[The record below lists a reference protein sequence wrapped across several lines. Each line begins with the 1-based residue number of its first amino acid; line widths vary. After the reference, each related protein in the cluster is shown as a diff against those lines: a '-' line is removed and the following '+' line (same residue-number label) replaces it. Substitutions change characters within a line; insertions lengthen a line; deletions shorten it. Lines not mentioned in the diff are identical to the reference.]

1 MSYGP
6 GYTLWKQI
14 LREREERRLARQQA
28 RREPPPEASPP
39 PVKTRGRQPVNPE
52 TERGAP
58 PSEPKRPRRRATAL
72 AGSSLPKAGGRRA
85 RTG

>member
-28 RREPPPEASPP
+28 RREAPPEVPAP
-39 PVKTRGRQPVNPE
+39 TAMGRGKQAVSAE
-52 TERGAP
+52 AELTAP
-58 PSEPKRPRRRATAL
+58 AAEPKRPRRRATAL
-72 AGSSLPKAGGRRA
+72 PGSSIPKAAGRRA
-85 RTG
+85 RTV

>member
-28 RREPPPEASPP
+28 RRGPPPEPP
-39 PVKTRGRQPVNPE
+39 APAAKARGKQGIATE
-52 TERGAP
+52 TEMAP
-58 PSEPKRPRRRATAL
+58 PGPELKRPRRRATPVP
-72 AGSSLPKAGGRRA
+72 GSSLPNTGGRRA
-85 RTG
+85 RTV